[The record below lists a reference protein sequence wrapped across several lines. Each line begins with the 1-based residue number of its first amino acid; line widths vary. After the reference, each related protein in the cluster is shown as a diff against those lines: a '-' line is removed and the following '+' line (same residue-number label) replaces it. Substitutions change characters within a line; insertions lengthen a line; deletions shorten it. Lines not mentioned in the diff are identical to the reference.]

1 MVKTPMHIT
10 SIGIQAVVLEKFA
23 VTRNIICEEINMSF
37 PYLTE
42 KEKEF
47 VNYDAYNRTF
57 YNGENVQDNV
67 FVHSA
72 VFQDQ
77 PKDRMDSAT
86 EDTENSGGVDYEKP
100 KCSYAE
106 LIRSALMSSP
116 NGKLTLSEIYCWI
129 KQNYPFFKKGDSVW
143 QNSIRHNLS
152 LNKSFRKISRERN
165 SVGKG
170 GYWAIDESF
179 VSKKTSRTRGKKSNC
194 TGEEPCCGNTTGDAV
209 SKRAKKQL
217 DTATE
222 RVISENLH
230 AIAGESSSSQY
241 KCKLVV
247 K

>member
-1 MVKTPMHIT
+1 MKNVSVNVD
-10 SIGIQAVVLEKFA
+10 SIGIQTVVLEKFA
-23 VTRNIICEEINMSF
+23 VTRNIVGEEINMSF
-37 PYLTE
+37 PYLTDNE
-42 KEKEF
+42 KLF
-47 VNYDAYNRTF
+47 VNYDAYSMTF
-57 YNGENVQDNV
+57 YGSCDVQDDV
-67 FVHSA
+67 FVDPA

-77 PKDRMDSAT
+77 PKDRISSAA
-86 EDTENSGGVDYEKP
+86 EDTESSDEADHEKP

-116 NGKLTLSEIYCWI
+116 DGKLTLSEIYCWI

-152 LNKSFRKISRERN
+152 LNKSFRKISRESN

-179 VSKKTSRTRGKKSNC
+179 VAKKTSRTRGKKSSC
-194 TGEEPCCGNTTGDAV
+194 TSEELSNGDTVEDMV
-209 SKRAKKQL
+209 SKKTKKQL
-217 DTATE
+217 DTASE
-222 RVISENLH
+222 RAISENLH
-230 AIAGESSSSQY
+230 IISGESSSTQY